1 MIHGVL
7 KIYLP
12 CCG

>member
-7 KIYLP
+7 
-12 CCG
+12 